1 MTPSLHRD
9 TFGLASAFLVSGT
22 AHLLR
27 PQLFD
32 PLIPPRLPAH
42 RAIIYA
48 SGVAEIACG
57 LGLLHPRTRRG
68 AGWASAAALLTVWPG
83 NVQMSLNH
91 AERVRRRGD
100 LASRAA
106 FAATLVRLPLQ
117 VPLIRIAL
125 RAARG

>member
-1 MTPSLHRD
+1 MTAPLNRD
-9 TFGLASAFLVSGT
+9 TLGLAAAFLASGT

-27 PQLFD
+27 PRLFD

-42 RAIIYA
+42 RAIIYV
-48 SGVAEIACG
+48 SGVAELACG
-57 LGLLHPRTRRG
+57 LGLLHPRTRRA
-68 AGWASAAALLTVWPG
+68 AGLTSAALLLGVWPG

-91 AERVRRRGD
+91 AERARRHRD
-100 LASRAA
+100 LATRAA

-125 RAARG
+125 RAAGR